1 MSIKLFTIPGYVHL
15 YRSLLRF
22 CDIGGREAR
31 GLVYSLNTANLDSF
45 CFAKPGAFIREAGYV
60 DFNNALL
67 CMNCRPYRTE
77 VQLYKALTALKR
89 NIIPDALTTDQREA
103 LAKLRFLMRSLEH
116 SFYKAFGVE
125 IYDMLTVYSECTY
138 GLLPQSG
145 EPSVCMAG
153 DWAALPGA

>member
-67 CMNCRPYRTE
+67 RMNRRPYRTE
-77 VQLYKALTALKR
+77 VQLYKALAALKR
-89 NIIPDALTTDQREA
+89 NIIPDALTADQREA
-103 LAKLRFLMRSLEH
+103 LASLRCIMRSLEH
-116 SFYKAFGVE
+116 CFYKAFDVE
-125 IYDMLTVYSECTY
+125 IYDLLTVYCECTY
-138 GLLPQSG
+138 GLIPQSG